1 MSGSS
6 GGTVTRQFHVYD
18 NNGNDVTSECVFELN
33 TVLSCLTVDKN
44 NNLLISDGSMND
56 GTYFRVLTATYPDE
70 NLTASAAV
78 NVSIDDDYDYS
89 YTNLTFTA
97 LENGTF
103 TLTIPGDLSSSALT
117 SVSYST
123 DMGST
128 WTITQ
133 NVDNQTVT
141 ITTPTIT
148 KGNKVLWKG
157 EGYTYCDTNTP
168 VTSSMFSS
176 TGRFN
181 VSGNIMS
188 LLYLDN
194 FVGQTSLPTQ
204 SQYFNTFSELF
215 MNTQVRSAAN
225 LALPATTLARSCYIS
240 MFKGCSVLT
249 SAPQLPATTL
259 TVNCYSG
266 MFLNCALLTEAPALN
281 ATSLTTGCYAAMFS
295 GCASLS
301 SITML
306 ATDISATNCLF
317 NWVNGVAATGTF
329 TKAASQASLPSGA
342 SGIPENWTVVD
353 A

>member
-6 GGTVTRQFHVYD
+6 GNTVTRQFHVYD
-18 NNGNDVTSECVFELN
+18 NNGNDVTSECVYELN
-33 TVLSCLTVDKN
+33 TVLSCFTVDKN

-103 TLTIPGDLSSSALT
+103 TLTIPEGLSSSALT
-117 SVSYST
+117 SISYST

-194 FVGQTSLPTQ
+194 FVGQTSFASGTVNNFT
-204 SQYFNTFSELF
+204 SLF
-215 MNTQVRSAAN
+215 HNADKLISAAN
-225 LALPATTLARSCYIS
+225 LVLPATTMTRLCYGDMFNGCRSLTTAPELPATTLA
-240 MFKGCSVLT
+240 
-249 SAPQLPATTL
+249 
-259 TVNCYSG
+259 
-266 MFLNCALLTEAPALN
+266 
-281 ATSLTTGCYAAMFS
+281 TGCYNSMFS
-295 GCASLS
+295 GCSSLKY
-301 SITML
+301 IKML
-306 ATDISATNCLF
+306 ATDITASNCLT
-317 NWVNGVAATGTF
+317 NWVSGVASTGTF
-329 TKAASQASLPSGA
+329 TKAASQSSLPSGA
-342 SGIPENWTVVD
+342 SGIPENWTVVN